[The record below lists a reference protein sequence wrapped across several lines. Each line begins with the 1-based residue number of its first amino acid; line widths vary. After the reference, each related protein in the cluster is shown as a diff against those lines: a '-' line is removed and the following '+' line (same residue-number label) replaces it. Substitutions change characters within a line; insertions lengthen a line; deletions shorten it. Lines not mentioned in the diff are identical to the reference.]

1 VLLLDEPAGGL
12 DSVESH
18 WLGERLR
25 EIRDSGV
32 TILMVEHDMSL
43 VLSLCDRITVLNFGE
58 VIATGTPAEIRAH
71 PGVASAYLGTVH
83 AEEVPA

>member
-1 VLLLDEPAGGL
+1 
-12 DSVESH
+12 VESH

-58 VIATGTPAEIRAH
+58 VIASGTPAEIRAD
-71 PGVASAYLGTVH
+71 PAVASAYLGTAH